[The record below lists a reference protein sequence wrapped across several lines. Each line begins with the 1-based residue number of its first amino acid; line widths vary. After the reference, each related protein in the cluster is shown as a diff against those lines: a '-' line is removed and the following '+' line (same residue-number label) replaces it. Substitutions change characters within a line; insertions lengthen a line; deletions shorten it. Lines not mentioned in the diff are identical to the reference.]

1 MAFTPGSAV
10 SPSADIELALACRGL
25 SGTDV
30 MSKSDPMCVT
40 YVQPFGQNKWVEFH
54 RTETVKNNQ
63 DPNFVSKVLIS
74 YRFEEKQPLL
84 FEVYDT
90 DSKDKDLSTH
100 DFLGTITIP
109 LGQLVANKRNKLQLT
124 DRDGNLKSS
133 YLVITAEELGTD
145 RDEVILEMSGFK
157 LDKKDFFGKSD
168 PFLEIFKLTDTGNYT
183 LVYKTD
189 VIKDTLTPRWKKFT
203 IPVRTFCNGDYE
215 RDLKIICFDWNS
227 SGDHSLIGEFH
238 TTLKGLSSP
247 NATFKCING
256 KKKEKKKDYK
266 DSGEIRVEYIKI
278 QSTYTF
284 LDYVQGGTE
293 IFCTVAV
300 DFTASNG
307 SPSKPS
313 SLHFINNASMNSYE
327 QAMWSV
333 VSIIEDYDT
342 DKQFPVLGFGAKIPP
357 NGQVSHEF
365 FVNMNPENPHCFGVR
380 GVLDAYRNCIH
391 LVQLYGPTNFAPVI
405 NHVAKIAQNN
415 RDGSSYFILL
425 ILTDG
430 VITDMPDTIQ
440 AIITA
445 SSLPVSIIIVGIGNA
460 EFDAME
466 ELDADKGGLQMN
478 GVKAARDIVQFVAF
492 NSYNNLDPSV
502 ANLHLA
508 KDVLAEVPKQFMDY
522 MKINGIVPKRRASQT
537 TTPEIEDLKI
547 Q

>member
-133 YLVITAEELGTD
+133 YLVITAEELGMD